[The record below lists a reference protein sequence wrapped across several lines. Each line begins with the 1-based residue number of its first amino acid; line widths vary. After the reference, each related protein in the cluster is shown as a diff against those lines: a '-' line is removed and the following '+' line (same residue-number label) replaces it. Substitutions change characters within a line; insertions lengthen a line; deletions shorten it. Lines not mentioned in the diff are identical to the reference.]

1 MKTKEIEIC
10 AECESEV
17 EQKLAEN
24 EFSFTCPHCGK
35 LVMACNKCIYLQ
47 QKNTGTYKC
56 DWNNKTNT
64 CFRKGERK

>member
-47 QKNTGTYKC
+47 QKKY
-56 DWNNKTNT
+56 
-64 CFRKGERK
+64 RHL